1 MRFLGT
7 IYWEVWM
14 GGDVVTSAVSKDKA
28 PCLHASTC
36 PSFCSLIK
44 LSSALRRS
52 RPANKQQKSFEIG
65 WLRVICAVLT
75 ITVMCVQAYTITHIT

>member
-14 GGDVVTSAVSKDKA
+14 GGDVVTSAVSKDNA
-28 PCLHASTC
+28 PSLHASTC

-44 LSSALRRS
+44 LVSSALRRS
-52 RPANKQQKSFEIG
+52 RPANKQKDFEIG

-75 ITVMCVQAYTITHIT
+75 ITVMCV